1 MKECIMQLIVISVLI
16 LVLCP
21 LTQMSFADEKSDC
34 LTGCAIE
41 KRAKD
46 MYCPPAGG
54 FSDDDNKQ
62 CMEKNTTSYTSC
74 VKTCSPVTVAP
85 PVVEQ
90 PPAIAETPPATNDEP
105 AVAE

>member
-1 MKECIMQLIVISVLI
+1 MKECLMQLIVMSVLI

-21 LTQMSFADEKSDC
+21 LTHMSFADEKSDC
-34 LTGCAIE
+34 LTSCAIE
-41 KRAKD
+41 KRSQD

-62 CMEKNTTSYTSC
+62 CKDKNTTNYTSC
-74 VKTCSPVTVAP
+74 VKTCSPPVPVAP
-85 PVVEQ
+85 PAVEQ
-90 PPAIAETPPATNDEP
+90 IPAIADPATNDEP